1 MTIPNVVLTKR
12 YAAAVAYAAIIH
24 AGDVRKGTE
33 ISYLCHLLGVS
44 SLVIEA
50 GGDEDQAIAGLL
62 HDAVEDAGGMARAD
76 DIRARFGD
84 RVTEIV
90 IACSDSTDEEWK
102 RVTPY
107 GERKR
112 LYLDRIKTEPMDYLL
127 VTMADKVHNARAIV
141 TDLHVH
147 GAEVIGKFNGDANQV
162 LDYYQ
167 ECLAIAKERNV
178 SPALLV
184 PLELAVNEMTS
195 MMAAPAV

>member
-1 MTIPNVVLTKR
+1 MTTSNVVLTKR
-12 YAAAVAYAAIIH
+12 YAAAVAYASIIH

-62 HDAVEDAGGMARAD
+62 HDAVEDTGGMARAD

-102 RVTPY
+102 RDTPY
-107 GERKR
+107 SKRKR
-112 LYLDRIKTEPMDYLL
+112 IYLDRIKTEPMDYLL

-147 GAEVIGKFNGDANQV
+147 GTEVIGKFNGEANQV

-178 SPALLV
+178 TPALRV
-184 PLELAVNEMTS
+184 PLELAVKQMTS
-195 MMAAPAV
+195 MMAAPTV

>member
-1 MTIPNVVLTKR
+1 MTIPNAVLTKR
-12 YAAAVAYAAIIH
+12 YAAAVAYASIIH
-24 AGDVRKGTE
+24 ATDVRKGTE

-62 HDAVEDAGGMARAD
+62 HDAVEDTGGMARAD

-102 RVTPY
+102 RDTPY
-107 GERKR
+107 SKRKR

-147 GAEVIGKFNGDANQV
+147 GAEVIDKFNGDANQV

-178 SPALLV
+178 NPALVV

-195 MMAAPAV
+195 MMART

>member
-12 YAAAVAYAAIIH
+12 YAAAVAYASIIH
-24 AGDVRKGTE
+24 ACDVRKGTE

-62 HDAVEDAGGMARAD
+62 HDAVEDTGGMARAD

-102 RVTPY
+102 RDTPY
-107 GERKR
+107 SKRKR
-112 LYLDRIKTEPMDYLL
+112 IYLDRIKTEPMDYLL

-167 ECLAIAKERNV
+167 ECLAIAKERDV
-178 SPALLV
+178 TPALRV
-184 PLELAVNEMTS
+184 PLELAVNEMAS
-195 MMAAPAV
+195 MMART

>member
-12 YAAAVAYAAIIH
+12 YAAAVAYASIIH

-50 GGDEDQAIAGLL
+50 GGDEDQSIAGLL
-62 HDAVEDAGGMARAD
+62 HDAVEDTGGMARAD
-76 DIRARFGD
+76 DIRARFGP
-84 RVTEIV
+84 RVTDIV

-167 ECLAIAKERNV
+167 ECSAIAKERDV
-178 SPALLV
+178 TPALLV
-184 PLELAVNEMTS
+184 PLQLAVNEMAS
-195 MMAAPAV
+195 MMART

>member
-1 MTIPNVVLTKR
+1 MKIPKVFLTKK
-12 YAAAVAYAAIIH
+12 YAEAVAYASIIH
-24 AGDVRKGTE
+24 AGDMRKGTE

-62 HDAVEDAGGMARAD
+62 HDAVEDTGGMARAD
-76 DIRARFGD
+76 DTRARFGD

-147 GAEVIGKFNGDANQV
+147 GTEVIGKFNGDANQV

-178 SPALLV
+178 TPALLV
-184 PLELAVNEMTS
+184 PLELAVNEMTC
-195 MMAAPAV
+195 MMART

>member
-1 MTIPNVVLTKR
+1 MPIPNAVLTKR
-12 YAAAVAYAAIIH
+12 YAAAVAYASIIH

-62 HDAVEDAGGMARAD
+62 HDAVEDTGGMARAD

-102 RVTPY
+102 RDTPY
-107 GERKR
+107 SKRKR
-112 LYLDRIKTEPMDYLL
+112 IYLDRIKTEPMDYLL

-178 SPALLV
+178 TPALLV

>member
-12 YAAAVAYAAIIH
+12 YAAAVAYASIIH

-62 HDAVEDAGGMARAD
+62 HDAVEDTGGMARAA

-167 ECLAIAKERNV
+167 GCLAIAKERDV

-195 MMAAPAV
+195 MMART

>member
-12 YAAAVAYAAIIH
+12 YAAAVAYASIIH
-24 AGDVRKGTE
+24 ATDVRKGTE

-62 HDAVEDAGGMARAD
+62 HDAVEDTGGMARAD

-107 GERKR
+107 SKRKR

-147 GAEVIGKFNGDANQV
+147 GAEVIDKFNGDANQV

-178 SPALLV
+178 NPALVV

-195 MMAAPAV
+195 MMART

>member
-1 MTIPNVVLTKR
+1 MTIPKVVLTNR
-12 YAAAVAYAAIIH
+12 YAEAVAYASIIH
-24 AGDVRKGTE
+24 ATDVRKGTE

-62 HDAVEDAGGMARAD
+62 HDSVEDTGGMARAD

-90 IACSDSTDEEWK
+90 IACSDSTDEKWK
-102 RVTPY
+102 RDTPY

-147 GAEVIGKFNGDANQV
+147 GAKVIGKFNGDANQV

-167 ECLAIAKERNV
+167 ECLAIAKERDV
-178 SPALLV
+178 TPALRV
-184 PLELAVNEMTS
+184 PLELAVNEMAS
-195 MMAAPAV
+195 MMART

>member
-1 MTIPNVVLTKR
+1 MPIPNAVLTKR
-12 YAAAVAYAAIIH
+12 YAAAVAYASIIH

-62 HDAVEDAGGMARAD
+62 HDAVEDTGGMARAD
-76 DIRARFGD
+76 DIRARFGP
-84 RVTEIV
+84 RVTDIV

-107 GERKR
+107 SKRKR

-147 GAEVIGKFNGDANQV
+147 GTEVIGKFNGDANQV

-167 ECLAIAKERNV
+167 ECLAIAKERDV
-178 SPALLV
+178 SPALRV
-184 PLELAVNEMTS
+184 PLDLAVNEMTS
-195 MMAAPAV
+195 MMART

>member
-12 YAAAVAYAAIIH
+12 YAAAVAYASIIH

-62 HDAVEDAGGMARAD
+62 HDAVEDTGGMARAA

-147 GAEVIGKFNGDANQV
+147 GAKGIGKFNGDANQV

-167 ECLAIAKERNV
+167 ECLAIAMERNV
-178 SPALLV
+178 TPALLV
-184 PLELAVNEMTS
+184 PLELAVNEMTC
-195 MMAAPAV
+195 MMART

>member
-12 YAAAVAYAAIIH
+12 YAAAVAYASIIH

-62 HDAVEDAGGMARAD
+62 HDAVEDTGGMARAD

-102 RVTPY
+102 RDTPY
-107 GERKR
+107 SKRKR
-112 LYLDRIKTEPMDYLL
+112 IYLDRIKTEPMDYLL

-167 ECLAIAKERNV
+167 ECLAIAKERDV
-178 SPALLV
+178 TPALRV
-184 PLELAVNEMTS
+184 PLELAVNEMAS
-195 MMAAPAV
+195 MMART